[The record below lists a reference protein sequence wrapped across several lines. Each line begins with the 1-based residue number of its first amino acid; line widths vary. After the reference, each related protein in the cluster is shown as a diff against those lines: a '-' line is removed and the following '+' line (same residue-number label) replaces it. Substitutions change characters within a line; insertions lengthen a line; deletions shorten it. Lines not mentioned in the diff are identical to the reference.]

1 MASPLK
7 KEKTAPYMS
16 RSTMFAFTPQG
27 RAHRAFAGAVTA
39 LFTAFLSPLLFFL
52 QLEIILE
59 TMRFCQPLFRANLT
73 KRTFH
78 FGLLADSLHDVVKF
92 TVSICES
99 FDNLT
104 KINFLP
110 LFACFFLPS
119 LV

>member
-1 MASPLK
+1 MF
-7 KEKTAPYMS
+7 KT
-16 RSTMFAFTPQG
+16 TMFAFAPQG

-39 LFTAFLSPLLFFL
+39 FFTAFLSPLLFFL

-78 FGLLADSLHDVVKF
+78 FPWLSVPLHVVVKIA
-92 TVSICES
+92 VMLCEF
-99 FDNLT
+99 FDELT

-110 LFACFFLPS
+110 LFACFFLS
-119 LV
+119 ITV